1 MDYGVSNPSK
11 QKCWN
16 YFKTKKLINLL
27 TEMILFFLPSLQ
39 DLNIEN
45 LSVCSWEAV
54 EDRSGP
60 SSGAN
65 SATNDLWVP
74 DHAVSSC
81 MGCHTEFW
89 LGRRKHHCR

>member
-1 MDYGVSNPSK
+1 MQRLKTINKNDGVFIINIIK
-11 QKCWN
+11 V
-16 YFKTKKLINLL
+16 TKIK
-27 TEMILFFLPSLQ
+27 FYSQ

-81 MGCHTEFW
+81 TGCHTEFW